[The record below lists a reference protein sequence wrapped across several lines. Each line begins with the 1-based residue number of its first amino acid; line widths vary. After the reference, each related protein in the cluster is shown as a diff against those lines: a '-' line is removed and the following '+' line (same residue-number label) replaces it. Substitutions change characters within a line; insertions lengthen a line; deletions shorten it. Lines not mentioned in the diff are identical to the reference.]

1 MPDVLIASERRAV
14 RVSGSAAPSTA
25 NLCLITM
32 RIRTVDGRP
41 RVRQHDLW
49 LSDAASGA
57 GHTAVTATGN
67 VQAGASGLVVDTH
80 VAKKALRIQ
89 TTVDGLFILS
99 ITDTAKTPF
108 VVCVEVEGV
117 GIPLVTLTTANYG

>member
-25 NLCLITM
+25 NVSLITL
-32 RIRTVDGRP
+32 RVRTVDGRP

-49 LSDAASGA
+49 LSDSSTGA
-57 GHTAVTATGN
+57 GHTAATATGN

-108 VVCVEVEGV
+108 VVVVEVEGV
-117 GIPLVTLTTANYG
+117 AIPLVTLTTANYG